1 MKYIVVC
8 AVAVFP
14 VLTFAAALPL
24 VRLAQF
30 EDNSQLFAS
39 LSLWSTIIIAFVTSA
54 MVWIGGR
61 TMRGGVFG
69 RVLVYFSVGMTL
81 IFLGFV
87 TEVPWVASISPL
99 YVKLA
104 HSSLYILGYIS
115 MGIAANKLLRTIK
128 G

>member
-1 MKYIVVC
+1 
-8 AVAVFP
+8 

-99 YVKLA
+99 YVNLA